1 MKSGHTQGCGMKLDA
16 LKAALV
22 SGGLDVRITHDSKIT
37 FGGKTFQ
44 HKKALCSVGCKWDG
58 NEKVWWCKLTDGLE
72 KAIKGARKAAAATVK
87 EEATSEARVFDDV
100 AASIMQG
107 VEHRTEAL
115 QRHLWRK
122 GVSFVPR

>member
-1 MKSGHTQGCGMKLDA
+1 MGLEA
-16 LKAALV
+16 LKGAIV
-22 SGGLDVRITHDSKIT
+22 SGGLEVRITHDSKVE
-37 FGGKTFQ
+37 FGGRTFK
-44 HKKALCSVGCKWDG
+44 HKETLRSVGCKWDG
-58 NEKVWWCKLTDGLE
+58 NEKVWWCKLTYELE
-72 KAIKGARKAAAATVK
+72 KAIKGARKAAAATVN

-100 AASIMQG
+100 AASIMEG